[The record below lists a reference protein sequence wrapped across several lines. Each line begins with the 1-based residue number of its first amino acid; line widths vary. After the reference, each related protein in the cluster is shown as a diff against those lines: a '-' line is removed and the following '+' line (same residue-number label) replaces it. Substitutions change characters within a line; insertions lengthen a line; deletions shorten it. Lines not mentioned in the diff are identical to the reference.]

1 MVDTEYKV
9 NNGQIAKIHVL
20 LAKLG
25 LGKEVKAQMVQQY
38 TDGRETSTTKLSWKE
53 AADLIKDLD
62 GQLSEADPKRID
74 DLKADRKKKLILHYA
89 HQMQWQITEEGKKPK
104 IDMKRV
110 NDWSVK
116 YGMYHKPLNDHTV
129 GELSKLVA
137 QFEKVYKSYL
147 NSI

>member
-53 AADLIKDLD
+53 AADLIKDLE
-62 GQLSEADPKRID
+62 GQLAGADKQVLND
-74 DLKADRKKKLILHYA
+74 GKADRKKKLILHYA
-89 HQMQWQITEEGKKPK
+89 HQMKWQITEEGKKPK
-104 IDMKRV
+104 IDMARV
-110 NDWSVK
+110 NDWCVK
-116 YGMYHKPLNDHTV
+116 YGMYHKALNDHSV

-147 NSI
+147 NAI